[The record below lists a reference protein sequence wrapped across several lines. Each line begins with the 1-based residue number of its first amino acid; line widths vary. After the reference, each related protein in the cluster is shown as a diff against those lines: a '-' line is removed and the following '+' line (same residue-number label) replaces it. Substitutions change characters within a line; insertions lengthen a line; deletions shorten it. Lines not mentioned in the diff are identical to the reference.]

1 MTAIVMES
9 KPLKEAMWA
18 EASAMVE
25 DRLKSRGGRPCLAVV
40 LVGDDPA
47 SATYVKNKHA
57 ACRKVGIDTRDFHL
71 PAETSQADLIALVN
85 GLNGESAVNGI
96 LVQLPLPKHI
106 DARAV
111 IGCVS
116 PVKDVDCLHPEN
128 VGLLF
133 LGTPRF
139 EPCTPGG
146 IMRLLAFYGFSVEG
160 KRVVII
166 GRSNIVGKPL
176 SALMLRAHATVTLCH
191 SRTRDLP
198 SVAREADILIAAIGK
213 PHFVTADYI
222 HDGAVVVDVGVN
234 QVPDASAKGGKRLI
248 GDVDFDAALPK
259 AAAISPVPGGVGP
272 LTIASLLMNT
282 LRAFDLQTA

>member
-1 MTAIVMES
+1 MVG

-18 EASAMVE
+18 EAAARVE
-25 DRLKSRGGRPCLAVV
+25 GILKSHGKRPCLAVI
-40 LVGDDPA
+40 LVGDDPP

-71 PAETSQADLIALVN
+71 PAETSQADLTALVR
-85 GLNGESAVNGI
+85 GLNDEQDVNGI
-96 LVQLPLPKHI
+96 LVQLPLPERL
-106 DARAV
+106 DERAV
-111 IGCVS
+111 INRVS
-116 PVKDVDCLHPEN
+116 PMKDVDCLHPEN
-128 VGLLF
+128 VGLLY

-139 EPCTPGG
+139 EPCTPAG

-176 SALMLRAHATVTLCH
+176 SALMLKAHATVTLCH

-198 SVAREADILIAAIGK
+198 GVAREAEILVAAVGK
-213 PHFVTADYI
+213 PHVVTADFVR
-222 HDGAVVVDVGVN
+222 DGAVVVDVGISHALD
-234 QVPDASAKGGKRLI
+234 PSAKTGVRLV
-248 GDVDFDAALPK
+248 GDVDFDAVLPK
-259 AAAISPVPGGVGP
+259 VAAISPVPGGVGP

-282 LRAFDLQTA
+282 LRAFELQAG